1 MAGVARLA
9 IAAAL
14 LAAVAPRA
22 WADEDG
28 GAAPAPAESNPGGAM
43 SIAPNSANTASGA
56 GELRSSEPI
65 AAGAGPSQGPEHQ
78 DASGAGELRSPEP
91 IAGGAGPSQ
100 GPEHQDACIDENVRA
115 DLFAKRKQ
123 RTTRER
129 LFQQTNRHELTAQAG
144 YYVSDLFDGTYTFGA
159 AYTYHMT
166 EDLGVEASGMYTRLT
181 SSGGPELERTFA
193 VLMNR
198 SPRQLT
204 FDADLVWVPAH
215 AKMRA
220 GGALTHFDLSLAA
233 GAGVVDSV
241 LSQNVAGNAG
251 FGLKFFGQRYG
262 AIRLDVRDHV
272 FREQLLARVMWV
284 NDLSVTLDVSLYLPL
299 TE

>member
-14 LAAVAPRA
+14 LAAAATPA
-22 WADEDG
+22 WADADG
-28 GAAPAPAESNPGGAM
+28 EAPSSPAETSDDAAATPPMSLPETPAPAAEPPPPASNKG
-43 SIAPNSANTASGA
+43 
-56 GELRSSEPI
+56 
-65 AAGAGPSQGPEHQ
+65 
-78 DASGAGELRSPEP
+78 
-91 IAGGAGPSQ
+91 
-100 GPEHQDACIDENVRA
+100 DACIDENVKA

-129 LFQQTNRHELTAQAG
+129 LFQQTNRHELTAQGG

-193 VLMNR
+193 VLMNK
-198 SPRQLT
+198 PRGQLT

-272 FREQLLARVMWV
+272 YRQQLLAQVMWV
-284 NDLSVTLDVSLYLPL
+284 NDLSVTLGVSLYLPL